1 MSSYNR
7 INNSY
12 GVQNSKTQNGL
23 LKTELGFQGF
33 VLSDWYAQHTG
44 IASANAGLD
53 MVMPS
58 ALYWGS
64 NQLATAVKNG
74 SINAT
79 RLDDMATRILASW
92 YRFAEFDTPGV
103 TANNDVD
110 ARDPAAEQIIFQSAV
125 EGHVLVKN
133 VKSALPLEK
142 LQTLSIFGYDA
153 VNGQNYSAAEPTLY
167 PYALENTRQY
177 TDGSSFGDLNFLLFF
192 ASVQASGSMP
202 EVAFNGS
209 MIVGGGSGAI
219 LPTASI
225 SVYDALLQQAA
236 VDNTTLYI
244 DFVNQDPIV
253 QTSDACLVVINA
265 QSSES
270 SDRSTLADVWSD
282 TLVTNVANKCS
293 NTIVVIHNAGI
304 RLVDRFVDHENVTA
318 IIYAHLPGQD
328 SGNSLT
334 EILYGRQSPSG
345 RLPYTVAKNESDYGT
360 LLEPTRP
367 DDQDPQYS
375 QSNFDEGV
383 FIDYRH
389 FIKNDITPRYPF
401 GYGLTYTEFSYSNIE
416 VSLNPTT
423 NRDLAPPDAKVNA
436 IAPEGGLASL
446 YDIIANVTITVTN
459 IGDFAA
465 AEVAQ
470 LYIEI
475 PNSSVPKALR
485 GFEKHWIQ
493 PGESTSYTFLLR
505 RRDLSMWDVVQQQWM
520 MQYGEYKV
528 YAGKSVLDIQLDSTF
543 CL

>member
-12 GVQNSKTQNGL
+12 GVQNSKTQSGL

-33 VLSDWYAQHTG
+33 ILSDWYAQHTG

-58 ALYWGS
+58 ALYWGN

-74 SINAT
+74 SVNST

-92 YRFAEFDTPGV
+92 YRFAKFDTPGV
-103 TANNDVD
+103 TVNNAVD
-110 ARDPAAEQIIFQSAV
+110 ARDPAAAQVILQSAV

-133 VKSALPLEK
+133 VDSALPLKK
-142 LQTLSIFGYDA
+142 LKTLSIFGYDA

-167 PYALENTRQY
+167 PFAMENTRQY

-192 ASVQASGSMP
+192 ASVQAGGSMP

-219 LPTASI
+219 QPTASVSI
-225 SVYDALLQQAA
+225 YDALLRQAA
-236 VDNTTLYI
+236 TDNTTLYT
-244 DFVNQDPIV
+244 DFINQDPIV
-253 QTSDACLVVINA
+253 LPSEACLVAVNA
-265 QSSES
+265 QSCES

-282 TLVTNVANKCS
+282 TLITNVANKCS

-304 RLVDRFVDHENVTA
+304 RLVDRFIDHENVTA
-318 IIYAHLPGQD
+318 VIYAHLPGQA
-328 SGNSLT
+328 SGDALT
-334 EILYGRQSPSG
+334 GILYGRQSPSG
-345 RLPYTVAKNESDYGT
+345 RLPYTVAKNETDYGT

-389 FIKNDITPRYPF
+389 FIKNGITPRFPF
-401 GYGLTYTEFSYSNIE
+401 GYGLTYTDFSYSNIK
-416 VSLNPTT
+416 VSLNSAT
-423 NRDLAPPDAKVNA
+423 NHDLAPPDAKANT

-446 YDIIANVTITVTN
+446 YDTIANVTFTVANT
-459 IGDFAA
+459 GKVAA

-505 RRDLSMWDVVQQQWM
+505 RRDLSVWDVVKQQWM
-520 MQYGEYKV
+520 MQDGEYKI
-528 YAGKSVLDIQLDSTF
+528 YAGKSVLDIQLQSTL